1 MRVTFPVDNTSPRL
15 ELLPAVDVADGQ
27 AVRLTQGEAGS
38 ETSYGDP
45 LAAALDWVAGGAEWI
60 HLVDLDA
67 AFGRG
72 SNADL
77 LAAVVREVTDGTGVK
92 VELSGGIRDDASLT
106 RAMATGCARVNLG
119 TAALEN
125 PEWTARAIA
134 EYGDRVAVGLDV
146 RGTTLA
152 ARGWT
157 QDGGDLWEV
166 LARLDAEG
174 CSRYVLTDVK
184 KDGMLSGPN
193 IELLRQVAAA
203 TTAPVVAS
211 GGISSLEDIAAL
223 RALTAEGI
231 EGAIVGKALYNGNFT
246 LPEALDVAGRP

>member
-1 MRVTFPVDNTSPRL
+1 VTDSPRL

-45 LAAALDWVAGGAEWI
+45 LSAALDWVAGGAEWI

-72 SNADL
+72 SNAEL
-77 LAAVVREVTDGTGVK
+77 LAGVIDQVRDRVK
-92 VELSGGIRDDASLT
+92 VELSGGIRDDDSLT
-106 RAMATGCARVNLG
+106 RAMATGCTRVNLG

-134 EYGDRVAVGLDV
+134 QYGDRVAVGLDV

-157 QDGGDLWEV
+157 KEGGDLWEV

-174 CSRYVLTDVK
+174 CSRYVVTDVN

-193 IELLRQVAAA
+193 VDLLRDVARA
-203 TTAPVVAS
+203 TAAPVVAS
-211 GGISSLEDIAAL
+211 GGISSLADIAAL
-223 RALTAEGI
+223 RALTGEGI

-246 LPEALDVAGRP
+246 LPQALDVAG